1 MAFTGNYATNT
12 YKNGLNTGTF
22 NLGGILNIAHG
33 GTGLSTV
40 GPSGE
45 VLVSNGTTAGWAAIP
60 PVGDLAGG
68 AAVGW
73 IASKLGIDD
82 ATVEG
87 VTQAL
92 TGSPEMTLKLK
103 ELDLEY
109 AKLDQQDRDSARKAY
124 SEVATSEYATK
135 LDKAVVP
142 ILALG
147 TVGIAFLLIGILMF
161 KNVPTDQQQII
172 IFALGFI
179 TSASSQVLSFYFG
192 SSQGSKDKTKEIE
205 GMLKK

>member
-1 MAFTGNYATNT
+1 MDT
-12 YKNGLNTGTF
+12 L
-22 NLGGILNIAHG
+22 LGILKGVAPALA
-33 GTGLSTV
+33 TAV
-40 GPSGE
+40 AGP
-45 VLVSNGTTAGWAAIP
+45 
-60 PVGDLAGG
+60 AGG

-92 TGSPEMTLKLK
+92 TGNPEMAMKLK

-109 AKLDQQDRDSARKAY
+109 AKLDAADRDSARKAY
-124 SEVATSEYATK
+124 AQVATSEYATK
-135 LDKAVVP
+135 LDKVVVP
-142 ILALG
+142 VLALG
-147 TVGIAFLLIGILMF
+147 VVGLAFMLIGILMF
-161 KNVPTDQQQII
+161 VDTPNDQQQLV

-179 TSASSQVLSFYFG
+179 TSAAGQVLSFYFG
-192 SSQGSKDKTKEIE
+192 SSQGSKDKTEEMK

>member
-1 MAFTGNYATNT
+1 MDT
-12 YKNGLNTGTF
+12 L
-22 NLGGILNIAHG
+22 LGILKGVAPVLA
-33 GTGLSTV
+33 TAV
-40 GPSGE
+40 AGP
-45 VLVSNGTTAGWAAIP
+45 
-60 PVGDLAGG
+60 AGG

-92 TGSPEMTLKLK
+92 TGNPEMTLKLK

-109 AKLDQQDRDSARKAY
+109 AKLEIQDRDSARQAY
-124 SEVATSEYATK
+124 AQVATSENATK
-135 LDKAVVP
+135 LEKMVVP
-142 ILALG
+142 VLALG
-147 TVGIAFLLIGILMF
+147 VVGLAFVLIAVLMF
-161 KNVPTDQQQII
+161 VDTPNDQQQLV

-179 TSASSQVLSFYFG
+179 TSAAGQVLSFYFG
-192 SSQGSKDKTKEIE
+192 SSQGSKSKTEEMK

>member
-1 MAFTGNYATNT
+1 MMDTLIGLLKGVAPVLAT
-12 YKNGLNTGTF
+12 
-22 NLGGILNIAHG
+22 A
-33 GTGLSTV
+33 V
-40 GPSGE
+40 AGP
-45 VLVSNGTTAGWAAIP
+45 
-60 PVGDLAGG
+60 AGG

-92 TGSPEMTLKLK
+92 TGNPEMDLKLK

-109 AKLDQQDRDSARKAY
+109 AKLEAADRDSARQAY
-124 SEVATSEYATK
+124 ATVATSEHATK
-135 LDKAVVP
+135 LDKSGVP

-147 TVGIAFLLIGILMF
+147 TVSLAFMFIAILMVRD
-161 KNVPTDQQQII
+161 VPVDQQQMV

-179 TSASSQVLSFYFG
+179 TSSAGQVLSFYFG
-192 SSQGSKDKTKEIE
+192 SSQGSKDKNKEIQE
-205 GMLKK
+205 LMKK

>member
-1 MAFTGNYATNT
+1 MDT
-12 YKNGLNTGTF
+12 L
-22 NLGGILNIAHG
+22 LGILKGVAPALA
-33 GTGLSTV
+33 TAV
-40 GPSGE
+40 AGP
-45 VLVSNGTTAGWAAIP
+45 
-60 PVGDLAGG
+60 AGG
-68 AAVGW
+68 AAVAW
-73 IASKLGIDD
+73 IADKLGVDD
-82 ATVEG
+82 ATIDG

-92 TGSPEMTLKLK
+92 QSNPDLTIKLK

-109 AKLDQQDRDSARKAY
+109 AKLDAQDRDSARKAY
-124 SEVATSEYATK
+124 AEVATSEYATK

-192 SSQGSKDKTKEIE
+192 SSQGSKEKSKEIE
-205 GMLKK
+205 GMMKK

>member
-1 MAFTGNYATNT
+1 MDT
-12 YKNGLNTGTF
+12 L
-22 NLGGILNIAHG
+22 LGILKGVAPVLA
-33 GTGLSTV
+33 TAV
-40 GPSGE
+40 AGP
-45 VLVSNGTTAGWAAIP
+45 
-60 PVGDLAGG
+60 AGG

-92 TGSPEMTLKLK
+92 TGNPEMAMKLK

-109 AKLDQQDRDSARKAY
+109 AKLEVQDRDSARQAY
-124 SEVATSEYATK
+124 AQVATSENATK
-135 LDKAVVP
+135 LEKMVVP
-142 ILALG
+142 VLALG
-147 TVGIAFLLIGILMF
+147 VVGLAFVLIAVLMF
-161 KNVPTDQQQII
+161 VDTPNDQQQLV

-179 TSASSQVLSFYFG
+179 TSAAGQVLSFYFG
-192 SSQGSKDKTKEIE
+192 SSQGSKSKTEEMK

>member
-1 MAFTGNYATNT
+1 MMDT
-12 YKNGLNTGTF
+12 L
-22 NLGGILNIAHG
+22 LGILKGVAPVLA
-33 GTGLSTV
+33 TAV
-40 GPSGE
+40 AGP
-45 VLVSNGTTAGWAAIP
+45 
-60 PVGDLAGG
+60 AGG

-92 TGSPEMTLKLK
+92 TGNPEMALKLK

-109 AKLDQQDRDSARKAY
+109 AKLEAADRDSARKAY
-124 SEVATSEYATK
+124 AAVATSEYATK

-147 TVGIAFLLIGILMF
+147 VVGLAFALIAVLMF
-161 KNVPTDQQQII
+161 VNTPQDQQQLI

-179 TSASSQVLSFYFG
+179 TSAAGQVLSFYFG
-192 SSQGSKDKTKEIE
+192 SSQGSKDKNREIQE
-205 GMLKK
+205 MMKK

>member
-1 MAFTGNYATNT
+1 MET
-12 YKNGLNTGTF
+12 L
-22 NLGGILNIAHG
+22 LGILKGVAPVLA
-33 GTGLSTV
+33 TAV
-40 GPSGE
+40 AGP
-45 VLVSNGTTAGWAAIP
+45 
-60 PVGDLAGG
+60 AGG

-92 TGSPEMTLKLK
+92 TGNPEMTIKLK

-109 AKLDQQDRDSARKAY
+109 AKLEVQDRDSARQAY
-124 SEVATSEYATK
+124 AQVATSENATK
-135 LDKAVVP
+135 LEKMVVP
-142 ILALG
+142 VLALG
-147 TVGIAFLLIGILMF
+147 VVGLAFVLIAVLMF
-161 KNVPTDQQQII
+161 VDTPNDQQQLV

-179 TSASSQVLSFYFG
+179 TSAAGQVLSFYFG
-192 SSQGSKDKTKEIE
+192 SSQGSKSKTEEMK